1 MSFDKFGRHSTK
13 TATTKLLRGIP
24 GQGFKLTKTNDF
36 DIENKRLCNVG
47 NPIDDQDASTRK
59 NVNDTIAKKCLIIES
74 EVVNCK
80 GKRLTNAA
88 KPVDDKDVA
97 TVDFVLKEITKIVKV
112 LNKKIEKL
120 KSSN

>member
-13 TATTKLLRGIP
+13 TAATKLLRGIP

-59 NVNDTIAKKCLIIES
+59 NVNDTIAKKCLVIES
-74 EVVNCK
+74 KVINCK

-88 KPVDDKDVA
+88 KPVDEKDVA
-97 TVDFVLKEITKIVKV
+97 NVNFVLTEIAKIANE
-112 LNKKIEKL
+112 LRKKIEKL
-120 KSSN
+120 ERSN